1 MREKIIKEA
10 TDGLLDVTQPELH
23 NRLPEKRREEN
34 NSPVLEEKG
43 AVNSSIN
50 HNE

>member
-1 MREKIIKEA
+1 MREKMAQQIANDE
-10 TDGLLDVTQPELH
+10 LDVTQPELH

-34 NSPVLEEKG
+34 NSPVLEEKR